1 MNIKIL
7 EDGLYYKPTK
17 IKTPLVDEIKILY
30 ADYTGSGLPSPII
43 DKYLVDNIYP
53 YYANTHSNSF
63 CSLFMNDQI
72 ELTKNYIKKTMNVK
86 PTQSILFTGN
96 GTTGATNHLI
106 NSLNFNKYNKINV
119 LISLYE
125 HHSNFLPWVEK
136 AKIYNNINII
146 LIPLK
151 DGLIDY
157 NKYAEILSQLNKYDL
172 TITSI
177 TACSN
182 VSGIKT
188 NLSKI
193 RQIINYY
200 FGNKG
205 LLFVDY
211 ACSAPYV
218 KIDASLCNAIFIS
231 PHKLIGGN
239 STPGLLIADS
249 NLFMNSCPYAPGGGC
264 VKKANDE
271 IIEYIDDIEE
281 RESSGTPNIIGI
293 IKIRLA
299 LTLKDKLFHVINHN
313 EHEMI
318 HYIHNKLYQLK
329 FKYPQL
335 TVLYLNKHLDIRLPI
350 ICISINNM
358 HFNEIVKLMNDKF
371 GIQTRGGISCSGLF
385 AKHIENTMGIKGW
398 CRISFHWSM
407 THSDVDYILY
417 AIETI
422 LKENY
427 TDQKEK

>member
-1 MNIKIL
+1 MNLKIL
-7 EDGLYYKPTK
+7 EDGLYYKQMS
-17 IKTPLVDEIKILY
+17 IKTPFVNEVKILY

-43 DKYLVDNIYP
+43 DKYLVNNIYP

-63 CSLFMNDQI
+63 CSQYMNNQI
-72 ELTKNYIKKTMNVK
+72 ELTKEYIKKTMNLK
-86 PTQSILFTGN
+86 STQSILFTGN

-125 HHSNFLPWVEK
+125 HHSNFLPWIEK
-136 AKIYNNINII
+136 AKIYHNINIV
-146 LIPLK
+146 LIPLN

-157 NKYAEILSQLNKYDL
+157 NKYAEIMSELNKYDL

-188 NLSKI
+188 DLIKI

-218 KIDASLCNAIFIS
+218 KVDASICNAIFIS

-299 LTLKDKLFHVINHN
+299 LILKDKLFDIINYN
-313 EHEMI
+313 EYAI
-318 HYIHNKLYQLK
+318 LNYVHYKLSEIK
-329 FKYPQL
+329 KKYPKL
-335 TVLYLNKHLDIRLPI
+335 TVLYLNKHLKNRLPI
-350 ICISINNM
+350 ICISIEDM
-358 HFNEIVKLMNDKF
+358 HFNEIVKLMNDKY

-385 AKHIENTMGIKGW
+385 AKYIENTMDIKGW

-407 THSDVDYILY
+407 TESDVNYILS
-417 AIETI
+417 AIESI
-422 LKENY
+422 LN
-427 TDQKEK
+427 EKN